1 MAKAT
6 LPPIN
11 IESPD
16 QMLLGALIEAQ
27 SAIKDEIKSMNE
39 NLFHGLEDES
49 GKKLD
54 IQTSLIAGGT
64 KTKNLDSVSDNT
76 KKTAEMASLNV
87 DIAKTAEELANE
99 RAQKEEKANALLAAS
114 LSRFEKIKADF
125 KGWTSN
131 LTSLDDATSKVR
143 SNFNKVTQGTGELG
157 PMFNMFRDSMAKAQA
172 GVLLFSNTLRAG
184 VLGLGKFAKMLLT
197 PFFGR
202 TNKSIEDERD
212 DRLKNDEELVR
223 LRDEEAA
230 AEANIDKVGKMKREI
245 DVQFVNFVPEIYQ
258 NIFKIVSNAIQGKGA
273 KKDGGLD
280 MRTVSSKGFQ
290 DALRDRD
297 NEIIEKRMDFT
308 YAKTSAAQQIAMRE
322 DEIVSEAEEKK
333 KKGGLR
339 HIIGDDNFQKFRDKR
354 EDAFAFAR
362 EKRDKAYD
370 KFRRKKLKAFDL
382 FRRGKQIAFD
392 TLRTTMQFLL
402 NPTFLKIAALA
413 GTFAYLKSQIDE
425 FADAPFAGI
434 AKAGDIIVKKVTSM
448 FSSLRAGLAKIPGI
462 GKFFEK
468 KPPKP
473 PVKPTTTA
481 GKVAQGAKNVSKQAL
496 KRIPLLGAVAEGA
509 IDATSNEK
517 KFNKIKAAYEAGTP
531 IMPVDP
537 NDPEAGLR
545 PMTAEEFAAA
555 EQSMKGN
562 RAGSVGRA
570 GGAFAGAATG
580 AAIGSV
586 VPVIGT
592 AVGGV
597 IGAVLGGFFGGRA
610 GDKVAT
616 NLVEKAEGIDDPQ
629 AYIDMLAANVPEL
642 QNEVANDLEAGRTE
656 LADATDMTGAGG
668 GDSQTVVSTSSH
680 TNNDIDITSS
690 PDMMDQQMQ
699 YSYG

>member
-1 MAKAT
+1 MAKPA
-6 LPPIN
+6 LPTIDTN
-11 IESPD
+11 NTNE
-16 QMLLGALIEAQ
+16 MLLGALIEAQ

-54 IQTSLIAGGT
+54 TQTSLIAGGT

-76 KKTAEMASLNV
+76 KKTADMASLNV
-87 DIAKTAEELANE
+87 DVARTGEEVRAEEAQE
-99 RAQKEEKANALLAAS
+99 RERDRNVFLKTLDK
-114 LSRFEKIKADF
+114 FETIKMDF
-125 KGWTSN
+125 GNWVGN
-131 LTSLDDATSKVR
+131 LGNLEDATSKVKA
-143 SNFNKVTQGTGELG
+143 NFGKLTQGTGEFG
-157 PMFNMFRDSMAKAQA
+157 PIFNTIKDTFGKAKAA
-172 GVLLFSNTLRAG
+172 VFLFTSSLRASI
-184 VLGLGKFAKMLLT
+184 LGITKFAKMLLT
-197 PFFGR
+197 PFLGKSER
-202 TNKSIEDERD
+202 TINAERD
-212 DRLKNDEELVR
+212 AELASDEEL
-223 LRDEEAA
+223 LKAEADLTA
-230 AEANIDKVGKMKREI
+230 AEANKKKATAELPEV
-245 DVQFVNFVPEIYQ
+245 DVQFVNFVPEVYQ

-280 MRTVSSKGFQ
+280 MRTISSEGFKQAKEDKKEEVSLRTMQFGADES
-290 DALRDRD
+290 DAAERVRKRK
-297 NEIIEKRMDFT
+297 EAIEKK
-308 YAKTSAAQQIAMRE
+308 YNAMRE
-322 DEIVSEAEEKK
+322 
-333 KKGGLR
+333 KGLSKY
-339 HIIGDDNFQKFRDKR
+339 HAFRM
-354 EDAFAFAR
+354 AR
-362 EKRDKAYD
+362 EKSYQA
-370 KFRRKKLKAFDL
+370 FRFMKEKMFRL
-382 FRRGKQIAFD
+382 FQ
-392 TLRTTMQFLL
+392 MLL
-402 NPTFLKIAALA
+402 SPTFLKIAALGA
-413 GTFAYLKSQIDE
+413 TFAYLKSQIDE

-434 AKAGDIIVKKVTSM
+434 AKAGDVIVKKVTSM

-473 PVKPTTTA
+473 PTPPKSTA
-481 GKVAQGAKNVSKQAL
+481 AKVASGAKNVSKQVL
-496 KRIPLLGAVAEGA
+496 KKIPVIGAVAEGA

-517 KFNKIKAAYEAGTP
+517 KFNKIKQAYEAGTP

-537 NDPEAGLR
+537 ADPEAGLR
-545 PMTAEEFAAA
+545 PMTADEFAAA

-616 NLVEKAEGIDDPQ
+616 NLVEKAEGVDDPQ

-656 LADATDMTGAGG
+656 LADATDMTGAAG
-668 GDSQTVVSTSSH
+668 GDNQTVVSTSSH

-690 PDMMDQQMQ
+690 GSVIDEQMQ

>member
-1 MAKAT
+1 MAKPT

-11 IESPD
+11 TNSPD

-27 SAIKDEIKSMNE
+27 SAIKEEIKSMNE

-54 IQTSLIAGGT
+54 TQTGLIAGGT
-64 KTKNLDSVSDNT
+64 KTKNLDSIHDATS
-76 KKTAEMASLNV
+76 KTAELASMNV
-87 DIAKTAEELANE
+87 DIAKTGNEVLAEQARE
-99 RAQKEEKANALLAAS
+99 REEASRALRAA
-114 LSRFEKIKADF
+114 LDRFETIKMDF
-125 KGWTSN
+125 GNWVGN
-131 LTSLDDATSKVR
+131 LGNLEDATSKVK
-143 SNFNKVTQGTGELG
+143 SNFQKVTQGTGELG
-157 PMFNMFRDSMAKAQA
+157 PMFNMLRDSLAKAQA
-172 GVLLFSNTLRAG
+172 GVLLFSNSIRAG
-184 VLGLGKFAKMLLT
+184 ILGLGKFAKFLLT
-197 PFFGR
+197 PIFGKSDR
-202 TNKSIEDERD
+202 TIDAEKAAAIA
-212 DRLKNDEELVR
+212 NDEVLMKA
-223 LRDEEAA
+223 DADITA
-230 AEANIDKVGKMKREI
+230 AEGNIRKASSDLPEVK
-245 DVQFVNFVPEIYQ
+245 VQFVNFVPEIYQ
-258 NIFKIVSNAIQGKGA
+258 NIFKIVSNAIRGEGA
-273 KKDGGLD
+273 RKDGGLD
-280 MRTVSSKGFQ
+280 MRTISSKGFNKATQ
-290 DALRDRD
+290 DA
-297 NEIIEKRMDFT
+297 
-308 YAKTSAAQQIAMRE
+308 E
-322 DEIVSEAEEKK
+322 DEVSDRAMAHAADLSDAAERRAARLAELDEEYDAKRN
-333 KKGGLR
+333 KGLMR
-339 HIIGDDNFQKFRDKR
+339 FQKFRMVR
-354 EDAFAFAR
+354 EKAYFAFKTMK
-362 EKRDKAYD
+362 E
-370 KFRRKKLKAFDL
+370 KAFSL
-382 FRRGKQIAFD
+382 FRM
-392 TLRTTMQFLL
+392 TMNLLL
-402 NPTFLKIAALA
+402 NPTFLKIAALGA
-413 GTFAYLKSQIDE
+413 TFAYLKSQIDE

-473 PVKPTTTA
+473 PKPPKSTA
-481 GKVAQGAKNVSKQAL
+481 AKVATGAKNVSKQVL
-496 KRIPLLGAVAEGA
+496 KRIPLVGGIAEGA

-517 KFNKIKAAYEAGTP
+517 KFNKIKEAYEAGTP

-537 NDPEAGLR
+537 ANPEAGLR

-570 GGAFAGAATG
+570 GGALAGAATG

-616 NLVEKAEGIDDPQ
+616 NLVEKAEGVDDPQ

-668 GDSQTVVSTSSH
+668 GDNQTLVSTSSH
-680 TNNDIDITSS
+680 TSNDIDITSS
-690 PDMMDQQMQ
+690 GSVIDEQMQ

>member
-1 MAKAT
+1 MAKPT

-11 IESPD
+11 IDNPD

-27 SAIKDEIKSMNE
+27 EAIKKEISSMNE

-54 IQTSLIAGGT
+54 VQTSLIAGGT

-76 KKTAEMASLNV
+76 KKTADMASLNV
-87 DIAKTAEELANE
+87 DVARTGEEVRAEEAQE
-99 RAQKEEKANALLAAS
+99 RERDRNVFLKTLDK
-114 LSRFEKIKADF
+114 FETIKMDF
-125 KGWTSN
+125 GNWVGN
-131 LTSLDDATSKVR
+131 LGNLEDATSKVKA
-143 SNFNKVTQGTGELG
+143 NFGKLTQGTGEFG
-157 PMFNMFRDSMAKAQA
+157 PIFNTIKDTFGKAKAA
-172 GVLLFSNTLRAG
+172 VFLFTSSLRASI
-184 VLGLGKFAKMLLT
+184 LGITKFAKMLLT
-197 PFFGR
+197 PFLGKSER
-202 TNKSIEDERD
+202 TINAERD
-212 DRLKNDEELVR
+212 AELASDEEL
-223 LRDEEAA
+223 LKAEADLTA
-230 AEANIDKVGKMKREI
+230 AEANKKKATAELPEV
-245 DVQFVNFVPEIYQ
+245 DVQFVNFVPEVYQ

-280 MRTVSSKGFQ
+280 MRTISSEGFKQAKEDKKEEVSLRTMQFGADES
-290 DALRDRD
+290 DAAERVRKRK
-297 NEIIEKRMDFT
+297 EAIEKK
-308 YAKTSAAQQIAMRE
+308 YNAMRE
-322 DEIVSEAEEKK
+322 
-333 KKGGLR
+333 KGLSKY
-339 HIIGDDNFQKFRDKR
+339 HAFRM
-354 EDAFAFAR
+354 AR
-362 EKRDKAYD
+362 EKSYQA
-370 KFRRKKLKAFDL
+370 FRFMKEKMFRL
-382 FRRGKQIAFD
+382 FQ
-392 TLRTTMQFLL
+392 MLL
-402 NPTFLKIAALA
+402 SPTFLKIAALGA
-413 GTFAYLKSQIDE
+413 TFAYLKSQIDE

-434 AKAGDIIVKKVTSM
+434 AKAGDVIVKKVTSM
-448 FSSLRAGLAKIPGI
+448 FSNLRAGLAKIPGI

-481 GKVAQGAKNVSKQAL
+481 GKVAQGTKAVGKQAL
-496 KRIPLLGAVAEGA
+496 KRIPLIGAVAEGG
-509 IDATSNEK
+509 IDAVSNEK

-537 NDPEAGLR
+537 ADPEAGLR
-545 PMTAEEFAAA
+545 PMTADEFAAA

-616 NLVEKAEGIDDPQ
+616 NLVEKAEGVDDPQ

-656 LADATDMTGAGG
+656 LADATDMTGAAG
-668 GDSQTVVSTSSH
+668 GDNQTVVSTSSH

-690 PDMMDQQMQ
+690 GSVIDEQMQ

>member
-230 AEANIDKVGKMKREI
+230 AEANIDKVGQMKAEV

-339 HIIGDDNFQKFRDKR
+339 HIIGDDNFQKV
-354 EDAFAFAR
+354 R
-362 EKRDKAYD
+362 EKRENAFD
-370 KFRRKKLKAFDL
+370 KFRKKKEAAFMLFRKGKEKAFSA
-382 FRRGKQIAFD
+382 FRMAMN
-392 TLRTTMQFLL
+392 LML
-402 NPTFLKIAALA
+402 NPTFLKIAALGA
-413 GTFAYLKSQIDE
+413 TFAYLKSQIDE

-434 AKAGDIIVKKVTSM
+434 ARAGDIIVKKVTSM
-448 FSSLRAGLAKIPGI
+448 FSNLRAGLAKIPGI

-668 GDSQTVVSTSSH
+668 SDNQTLVSTSSH

-690 PDMMDQQMQ
+690 GSIVDEQMQ
-699 YSYG
+699 YSYS

>member
-1 MAKAT
+1 MAKPA
-6 LPPIN
+6 LPTIDTN
-11 IESPD
+11 NTNE
-16 QMLLGALIEAQ
+16 MLLGALIEAQ

-54 IQTSLIAGGT
+54 TQTSLIAGGT

-76 KKTAEMASLNV
+76 KKTADMASLNV
-87 DIAKTAEELANE
+87 DVARTGEEVRAEEAQE
-99 RAQKEEKANALLAAS
+99 RERDRNVFLKTLDK
-114 LSRFEKIKADF
+114 FETIKMDF
-125 KGWTSN
+125 GNWVGN
-131 LTSLDDATSKVR
+131 LGNLEDATSKVKA
-143 SNFNKVTQGTGELG
+143 NFGKLTQGTGEFG
-157 PMFNMFRDSMAKAQA
+157 PIFNTIKDTFGKAKAA
-172 GVLLFSNTLRAG
+172 VFLFTSSLRASI
-184 VLGLGKFAKMLLT
+184 LGITKFAKMLLT
-197 PFFGR
+197 PFLGKSER
-202 TNKSIEDERD
+202 TINAERD
-212 DRLKNDEELVR
+212 AELASDEEL
-223 LRDEEAA
+223 LKAEADLTA
-230 AEANIDKVGKMKREI
+230 AEANKKKATAELPEV
-245 DVQFVNFVPEIYQ
+245 DVQFVNFVPEVYQ

-280 MRTVSSKGFQ
+280 MRTISSEGFKQAKEDKKEEVSLRTMQFGADES
-290 DALRDRD
+290 DAAERVRKRK
-297 NEIIEKRMDFT
+297 EAIEKK
-308 YAKTSAAQQIAMRE
+308 YNAMRE
-322 DEIVSEAEEKK
+322 
-333 KKGGLR
+333 KGLSKY
-339 HIIGDDNFQKFRDKR
+339 HAFRM
-354 EDAFAFAR
+354 AR
-362 EKRDKAYD
+362 EKSYQA
-370 KFRRKKLKAFDL
+370 FRFMKEKMFRL
-382 FRRGKQIAFD
+382 FQ
-392 TLRTTMQFLL
+392 MLL
-402 NPTFLKIAALA
+402 SPTFLKIAALGA
-413 GTFAYLKSQIDE
+413 TFAYLKSQIDE

-434 AKAGDIIVKKVTSM
+434 AKAGDVIVKKVTSM

-481 GKVAQGAKNVSKQAL
+481 GKVAQGTKAVGKQAL
-496 KRIPLLGAVAEGA
+496 KRIPLIGAVAEGG
-509 IDATSNEK
+509 IDAVSNEK
-517 KFNKIKAAYEAGTP
+517 KFNKIKQAYEAGTP

-537 NDPEAGLR
+537 ADPEAGLR
-545 PMTAEEFAAA
+545 PMTADEFAAA

-616 NLVEKAEGIDDPQ
+616 NLVEKAEGVDDPQ

-668 GDSQTVVSTSSH
+668 GDNQTLVSTSSH
-680 TNNDIDITSS
+680 TSNDIDITSS
-690 PDMMDQQMQ
+690 GSVIDEQMQ